1 MHARRALIRSS
12 FKKTF
17 SNSLQNLETFSDFK
31 KNFSLTFSVAHF
43 GFPPFR
49 HGDFPRNETGKE
61 EEGTRKG
68 KGGEKQVSSQ
78 EGKCPEKSPPL
89 SFSSFLLRRRLS
101 GAESEEEGKGNF
113 VRRCRIG
120 QTFKKITVVKKIPLF
135 LSGFFF

>member
-1 MHARRALIRSS
+1 MQARRALIRSS

-31 KNFSLTFSVAHF
+31 KIFSLTFSVAHF

-68 KGGEKQVSSQ
+68 KGGGEA
-78 EGKCPEKSPPL
+78 GIKSRGEMSRKKP
-89 SFSSFLLRRRLS
+89 SSFLLLFPPS
-101 GAESEEEGKGNF
+101 PA
-113 VRRCRIG
+113 
-120 QTFKKITVVKKIPLF
+120 TFWGGIRGGGERQFCAAV
-135 LSGFFF
+135 

>member
-1 MHARRALIRSS
+1 MQARRALIRSS

-31 KNFSLTFSVAHF
+31 KIFSLTFSVAHF

>member
-1 MHARRALIRSS
+1 MQARRALIRSS

-31 KNFSLTFSVAHF
+31 KELSPSRSHTLVSLLF
-43 GFPPFR
+43 GTAISR
-49 HGDFPRNETGKE
+49 VMKRGRRRREQE
-61 EEGTRKG
+61 KG
-68 KGGEKQVSSQ
+68 RGGEKQVSSQ

-120 QTFKKITVVKKIPLF
+120 QTKKITVVNKIPLF